1 MFCQLISAD
10 RHVFQNNLLVL
21 QSVKKKFFSAVFQF
35 QKKLVRVGLFSVDS
49 EEKRYI
55 TNSLAL
61 LHVPFTLSLLF
72 FMLFLVQIECIK
84 DFPINQLFAFHG
96 SNIKSVVES

>member
-21 QSVKKKFFSAVFQF
+21 ESVKKFFSTVFQF
-35 QKKLVRVGLFSVDS
+35 QKKLVRVGLLSADS

-55 TNSLAL
+55 TNSLVL
-61 LHVPFTLSLLF
+61 LYVPFTLSLLF
-72 FMLFLVQIECIK
+72 FMQFLVQIECIK

-96 SNIKSVVES
+96 SNI